1 MFDYDFTEVEQQTH
15 KEVMERNEELREIL
29 DFKGVAHFDEE
40 QDLRRKYSYYL
51 PNREYSGK
59 RED

>member
-1 MFDYDFTEVEQQTH
+1 VFDYDFTEVEQQTH

-40 QDLRRKYSYYL
+40 
-51 PNREYSGK
+51 
-59 RED
+59 